1 MLCAGQLVP
10 ILLSVLPAPP
20 ASAFLP
26 AGHLEPTAGE
36 SRRSH
41 KLRIGRYNQHFVDAL
56 AFDEN
61 PVEYL
66 MNKFPEAGLKPEGM
80 RAMLGRF
87 GLSGHHHLTPIVK
100 LSGGCQGRE
109 RVRGGTARP
118 AFCRVSS
125 SSQGGLGSTAGLITQ
140 PVTCQSVE
148 PVAAC
153 CVLQHQSELH

>member
-1 MLCAGQLVP
+1 MRCVQQALAAAPWCPPVPVARFQLP
-10 ILLSVLPAPP
+10 LLLHFTMPS
-20 ASAFLP
+20 
-26 AGHLEPTAGE
+26 GDLEPVAGE

-87 GLSGHHHLTPIVK
+87 GLSGHHHLTPIIK
-100 LSGGCQGRE
+100 LSGMGC
-109 RVRGGTARP
+109 VP
-118 AFCRVSS
+118 
-125 SSQGGLGSTAGLITQ
+125 GLLASA
-140 PVTCQSVE
+140 E
-148 PVAAC
+148 
-153 CVLQHQSELH
+153 

>member
-1 MLCAGQLVP
+1 MCVCACLATRLVSLLQSTLHQLTP
-10 ILLSVLPAPP
+10 LHPPPSAPP
-20 ASAFLP
+20 P
-26 AGHLEPTAGE
+26 THRNNRAGDLEPTSGE

-100 LSGGCQGRE
+100 LSGE
-109 RVRGGTARP
+109 
-118 AFCRVSS
+118 
-125 SSQGGLGSTAGLITQ
+125 
-140 PVTCQSVE
+140 
-148 PVAAC
+148 
-153 CVLQHQSELH
+153 CVG

>member
-1 MLCAGQLVP
+1 
-10 ILLSVLPAPP
+10 LLPTP
-20 ASAFLP
+20 
-26 AGHLEPTAGE
+26 GDLEPTAGE

-100 LSGGCQGRE
+100 LSGEGTMQQVGGVCMWGNFCNGGRM
-109 RVRGGTARP
+109 VLGGS
-118 AFCRVSS
+118 CRM
-125 SSQGGLGSTAGLITQ
+125 LR
-140 PVTCQSVE
+140 
-148 PVAAC
+148 
-153 CVLQHQSELH
+153 

>member
-1 MLCAGQLVP
+1 ML
-10 ILLSVLPAPP
+10 LPPP
-20 ASAFLP
+20 PPCP
-26 AGHLEPTAGE
+26 AGDLEPTAGE

-100 LSGGCQGRE
+100 LSGEAAG
-109 RVRGGTARP
+109 RGGWAHKQD
-118 AFCRVSS
+118 SS
-125 SSQGGLGSTAGLITQ
+125 SNCSTWQGWQLWHCVVIAAPSVSEWSVLG
-140 PVTCQSVE
+140 
-148 PVAAC
+148 
-153 CVLQHQSELH
+153 

>member
-1 MLCAGQLVP
+1 LVS
-10 ILLSVLPAPP
+10 LLGINPEKGSCWRHLQYHHSPVALLPP
-20 ASAFLP
+20 
-26 AGHLEPTAGE
+26 GDLEPSTGE

-80 RAMLGRF
+80 RAMLGKF

-100 LSGGCQGRE
+100 LSGEAGGAPHLTSLELVLPWTWNHLLGLTAVVPQLNPKLVYYDSRL
-109 RVRGGTARP
+109 RVCSRP
-118 AFCRVSS
+118 CM
-125 SSQGGLGSTAGLITQ
+125 
-140 PVTCQSVE
+140 
-148 PVAAC
+148 
-153 CVLQHQSELH
+153 

>member
-1 MLCAGQLVP
+1 MLPCA
-10 ILLSVLPAPP
+10 A
-20 ASAFLP
+20 ASS
-26 AGHLEPTAGE
+26 GDLEPTSGE

-41 KLRIGRYNQHFVDAL
+41 RLRIGRYNQHFVDAL

-100 LSGGCQGRE
+100 LSGEGCWLAHTPCVPQGSAVQFVEKGELTE
-109 RVRGGTARP
+109 RAY
-118 AFCRVSS
+118 
-125 SSQGGLGSTAGLITQ
+125 
-140 PVTCQSVE
+140 VE
-148 PVAAC
+148 R
-153 CVLQHQSELH
+153 

>member
-1 MLCAGQLVP
+1 MLP
-10 ILLSVLPAPP
+10 LPSP
-20 ASAFLP
+20 
-26 AGHLEPTAGE
+26 GDLEPTAGE

-66 MNKFPEAGLKPEGM
+66 MNKFPEVGLKPEGM

-100 LSGGCQGRE
+100 LSGEC
-109 RVRGGTARP
+109 
-118 AFCRVSS
+118 
-125 SSQGGLGSTAGLITQ
+125 GLTSIA
-140 PVTCQSVE
+140 
-148 PVAAC
+148 
-153 CVLQHQSELH
+153 

>member
-1 MLCAGQLVP
+1 MGNIDNFHVTPPPPTYSLVP
-10 ILLSVLPAPP
+10 HLPSP
-20 ASAFLP
+20 
-26 AGHLEPTAGE
+26 GDLEPTAGE

-66 MNKFPEAGLKPEGM
+66 MNKFPEVGLKPEGM

-100 LSGGCQGRE
+100 LSGKH
-109 RVRGGTARP
+109 
-118 AFCRVSS
+118 
-125 SSQGGLGSTAGLITQ
+125 GLTSRFFA
-140 PVTCQSVE
+140 VMHASVG
-148 PVAAC
+148 
-153 CVLQHQSELH
+153 